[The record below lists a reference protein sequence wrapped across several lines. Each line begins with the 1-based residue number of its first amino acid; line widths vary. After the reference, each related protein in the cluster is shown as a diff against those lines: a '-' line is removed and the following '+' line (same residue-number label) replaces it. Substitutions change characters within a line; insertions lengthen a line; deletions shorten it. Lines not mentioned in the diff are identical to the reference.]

1 MKKFITIISVMA
13 AFAAAFT
20 SCKKEEI
27 VGTADGEGLYLNKVE
42 LTLVKGNSEALVAT
56 VTPKGAASLVWDSAN
71 DAVATV
77 DAEGLVQAVGAGETV
92 ITAAAAGRTVEC
104 VVSVQSPVTVLTLD
118 KEEVFIYKGEETE
131 VVATVGPEDINV
143 PFNYSWIS
151 SDESIFK
158 AVPDAEDPSKAVIK
172 GLMGGFAT
180 LYVQAGDVTTSIPV
194 TIDVD
199 LAGLVIKG
207 LPSGKVFKGDTFQLE
222 VVKDPIDA
230 IDELSPVWSSSD
242 ENVFTVD
249 QTGLVTVMGPGTATI
264 TVESNG
270 FTASVEKTANV
281 MTTVNFF
288 PVSANVQV
296 DDNLTFSTTGY
307 MYPPSYGYFYVGRG
321 NNMTFSLPDGYVMTE
336 VVFKTYG
343 NNAYV
348 LEGDVDSGTYDQPTQ
363 IWTGE
368 ANRLVFTVTNTSYV
382 TGLTVTYKDK

>member
-1 MKKFITIISVMA
+1 MA
-13 AFAAAFT
+13 ALAAAFT
-20 SCKKEEI
+20 SCEKEAI

-42 LTLVKGNSEALVAT
+42 LTLIKGNSEALVAT
-56 VTPKGAASLVWDSAN
+56 VTPKDAAKLKWASA
-71 DAVATV
+71 DEAVATV
-77 DAEGLVQAVGAGETV
+77 DSKGLVQAVGAGETV
-92 ITAAAAGRTVEC
+92 ITATAAGRKVEC

-118 KEEVFIYKGEETE
+118 KTEVFIYKGEETE

-143 PFNYSWIS
+143 PFKYSWIS
-151 SDESIFK
+151 SDESIFR

-199 LAGLVIKG
+199 LAGLVITG
-207 LPSGKVFKGDTFQLE
+207 MPSGKVFKGDTFQLT

-270 FTASVEKTANV
+270 FTASAEKTANV
-281 MTTVNFF
+281 LTTVEFYPNSLPYTIQDVTFNTTG
-288 PVSANVQV
+288 SRYASYMYLRAN
-296 DDNLTFSTTGY
+296 NTLTFSVPEAYKIVEIKITTY
-307 MYPPSYGYFYVGRG
+307 SSSYKLYASADTG
-321 NNMTFSLPDGYVMTE
+321 S
-336 VVFKTYG
+336 
-343 NNAYV
+343 
-348 LEGDVDSGTYDQPTQ
+348 YDQPTTT
-363 IWTGE
+363 WTGE
-368 ANRLVFTVTNTSYV
+368 SSQVVLTNTGSDTYL
-382 TGLTVTYKDK
+382 TKFTVTYKD

>member
-1 MKKFITIISVMA
+1 MTMKKFITIISVMA

-42 LTLVKGNSEALVAT
+42 LTLIKGNSEALVAT
-56 VTPKGAASLVWDSAN
+56 VTPKGAASLVWDSAD

-104 VVSVQSPVTVLTLD
+104 VVSVKSPVTVLTLD

-151 SDESIFK
+151 SDETIFR

-199 LAGLVIKG
+199 LAGLVITGAPTGKIYKG
-207 LPSGKVFKGDTFQLE
+207 ESFYLGVE
-222 VVKDPIDA
+222 KDPIDA

-242 ENVFTVD
+242 ENVLTVD
-249 QTGLVTVMGPGTATI
+249 QTGLVTATGAGTATI
-264 TVESNG
+264 KVESNG
-270 FTASVEKTANV
+270 FEATLDVTVNV
-281 MTTVNFF
+281 LTTVSFYPNSKDYAVNEDLRL
-288 PVSANVQV
+288 VSNVYGLYS
-296 DDNLTFSTTGY
+296 NY
-307 MYPPSYGYFYVGRG
+307 MYVRS
-321 NNMTFSLPDGYVMTE
+321 NNTMTFSVPEGLKITE
-336 VVFKTYG
+336 IVFTPYSSYYSLYM
-343 NNAYV
+343 NA
-348 LEGDVDSGTYDQPTQ
+348 DNGTYESSSYT
-363 IWTGE
+363 WTGE
-368 ANRLVFTVTNTSYV
+368 SNEVTFTVTSSYSYV
-382 TGLTVTYKDK
+382 RGFKVTYKD

>member
-1 MKKFITIISVMA
+1 MA

-20 SCKKEEI
+20 SCEKEAI
-27 VGTADGEGLYLNKVE
+27 VGTADGEGLFLNKVE

-104 VVSVQSPVTVLTLD
+104 LVKVQSPVTSLTLD
-118 KEEVFIYKGEETE
+118 KEEIFIYKGEEAE
-131 VVATVGPEDINV
+131 VAATVGPDDINV
-143 PFNYSWIS
+143 EFKYSWIS
-151 SDESIFK
+151 SDESVFK
-158 AVPDAEDPSKAVIK
+158 ATPDATDPSKAVIK
-172 GLMGGFAT
+172 GLKGGFAT

-199 LAGLVIKG
+199 LEGLVIKG

-222 VVKDPIDA
+222 VAKDPFDA

-242 ENVFTVD
+242 ETVFTVD

-281 MTTVNFF
+281 LTTVEFYPNALPFT
-288 PVSANVQV
+288 VE
-296 DDNLTFSTTGY
+296 DLTFNTTGSRYVSY
-307 MYPPSYGYFYVGRG
+307 MYLRSNNTLTFTVPESYKIVEIKI
-321 NNMTFSLPDGYVMTE
+321 T
-336 VVFKTYG
+336 TYSSSYKLY
-343 NNAYV
+343 ASA
-348 LEGDVDSGTYDQPTQ
+348 DSGSYDQPTAT
-363 IWTGE
+363 WTGE
-368 ANRLVFTVTNTSYV
+368 SNEVVLTNTGSATY
-382 TGLTVTYKDK
+382 LTKFKVTYKD

>member
-20 SCKKEEI
+20 SCEKEAI

-42 LTLVKGNSEALVAT
+42 LTLIKGNSEALVAT
-56 VTPKGAASLVWDSAN
+56 VTPKDAAKLKWASA
-71 DAVATV
+71 DEAVATV
-77 DAEGLVQAVGAGETV
+77 DSKGLVQAVGAGETV
-92 ITAAAAGRTVEC
+92 ITATAAGRKVEC

-118 KEEVFIYKGEETE
+118 KKDIFIYKGEETE
-131 VVATVGPEDINV
+131 VKATVGPEDINV
-143 PFNYSWIS
+143 PFKYSWIS
-151 SDESIFK
+151 SDESIFR

-172 GLMGGFAT
+172 GRMGGFAT

-199 LAGLVIKG
+199 LAGLVITG
-207 LPSGKVFKGDTFQLE
+207 MPSGKVFKGDTFQLT

-281 MTTVNFF
+281 LTTVEFYPNSLPYTIQDVTFNTTG
-288 PVSANVQV
+288 SRYASYMYLRSN
-296 DDNLTFSTTGY
+296 NTLTFSVPEAYKIVEIKITTY
-307 MYPPSYGYFYVGRG
+307 SSSYKLYASADTG
-321 NNMTFSLPDGYVMTE
+321 S
-336 VVFKTYG
+336 
-343 NNAYV
+343 
-348 LEGDVDSGTYDQPTQ
+348 YDQPTTT
-363 IWTGE
+363 WTGE
-368 ANRLVFTVTNTSYV
+368 SSQVVLTNTGSATYL
-382 TGLTVTYKDK
+382 TKFTVTYKD

>member
-20 SCKKEEI
+20 SCEKEAI
-27 VGTADGEGLYLNKVE
+27 VGTADGEGLFLNKVE
-42 LTLVKGNSEALVAT
+42 LTLIKGNSEALVAT
-56 VTPKGAASLVWDSAN
+56 VTPKDAAKLKWASAD

-77 DAEGLVQAVGAGETV
+77 DSKGLVQAVGAGETV
-92 ITAAAAGRTVEC
+92 ITATAAGRKVEC

-118 KEEVFIYKGEETE
+118 KKDIFIYKGEETE
-131 VVATVGPEDINV
+131 VKATVGPEDINV
-143 PFNYSWIS
+143 PFKYSWIS
-151 SDESIFK
+151 SDESIFR

-199 LAGLVIKG
+199 LAGLVITG
-207 LPSGKVFKGDTFQLE
+207 MPSGKVFKGDTFQLG
-222 VVKDPIDA
+222 VAKDPIDA

-249 QTGLVTVMGPGTATI
+249 QNGLVTVMGPGTATI

-281 MTTVNFF
+281 LTTVEFF
-288 PVSANVQV
+288 PNALPYTIQDLTFNTTGSRSTSYMYLRTN
-296 DDNLTFSTTGY
+296 NTLTFSVPEAYKIVEIKITTYSSNYKLYASADTG
-307 MYPPSYGYFYVGRG
+307 S
-321 NNMTFSLPDGYVMTE
+321 
-336 VVFKTYG
+336 
-343 NNAYV
+343 
-348 LEGDVDSGTYDQPTQ
+348 YDQPTTT
-363 IWTGE
+363 WTGE
-368 ANRLVFTVTNTSYV
+368 SSQVVLTNTGSATY
-382 TGLTVTYKDK
+382 LKKFTVTYKD

>member
-1 MKKFITIISVMA
+1 MTMKKFITIISVMA

-42 LTLVKGNSEALVAT
+42 LTLIKGNSEALVAT

-104 VVSVQSPVTVLTLD
+104 VVSVKSPVTVLTLD

-151 SDESIFK
+151 SDETIFR

-199 LAGLVIKG
+199 LAGVLIAG
-207 LPSGKVFKGDTFQLE
+207 MPSGKVFKGDSFQLE

-230 IDELSPVWSSSD
+230 IDVLTPVWSSSD
-242 ENVFTVD
+242 ENVFVVD
-249 QTGLVTVMGPGTATI
+249 QNGFVNVMGPGTATI
-264 TVESNG
+264 TVEANG
-270 FTASVEKTANV
+270 FTASVEKTVNV
-281 MTTVNFF
+281 LTTVDFYPNALPFT
-288 PVSANVQV
+288 VE
-296 DDNLTFSTTGY
+296 DLTFNTTGSRYASY
-307 MYPPSYGYFYVGRG
+307 MYLRSNNTLTFTVPESYKIVEIKI
-321 NNMTFSLPDGYVMTE
+321 T
-336 VVFKTYG
+336 TYSSSYKLY
-343 NNAYV
+343 ASA
-348 LEGDVDSGTYDQPTQ
+348 DSGSYDQPTAT
-363 IWTGE
+363 WTGE
-368 ANRLVFTVTNTSYV
+368 SNQVVLTNTGSATYL
-382 TGLTVTYKDK
+382 TRFTVTYKD

>member
-1 MKKFITIISVMA
+1 MTMKKFITIISVMA

-42 LTLVKGNSEALVAT
+42 LTLIKGNSEALVAT

-151 SDESIFK
+151 SDETIFR

-199 LAGLVIKG
+199 LAGVLIAG
-207 LPSGKVFKGDTFQLE
+207 MPSGKVFKGDSFQLE

-230 IDELSPVWSSSD
+230 IDVLTPVWSSSD
-242 ENVFTVD
+242 ENVFVVD
-249 QTGLVTVMGPGTATI
+249 QNGFVNVMGPGTATI
-264 TVESNG
+264 TVEANG
-270 FTASVEKTANV
+270 FTASVEKTVNV
-281 MTTVNFF
+281 LTTVDFYPNALPFT
-288 PVSANVQV
+288 VE
-296 DDNLTFSTTGY
+296 DLTFNTTGSRSTSY
-307 MYPPSYGYFYVGRG
+307 MYLRTNNTLTFTVPESYKIVEIKI
-321 NNMTFSLPDGYVMTE
+321 T
-336 VVFKTYG
+336 TYSSSYKLY
-343 NNAYV
+343 ASA
-348 LEGDVDSGTYDQPTQ
+348 DSGSYDQPTAT
-363 IWTGE
+363 WTGE
-368 ANRLVFTVTNTSYV
+368 SNQVVLTNTGSATY
-382 TGLTVTYKDK
+382 LRRFTVTYKD

>member
-1 MKKFITIISVMA
+1 MA

-104 VVSVQSPVTVLTLD
+104 LVKVQSPVTSLTLD
-118 KEEVFIYKGEETE
+118 KEEIFIYKGEEAE
-131 VVATVGPEDINV
+131 VAATVGPDDINV
-143 PFNYSWIS
+143 EFKYSWIS
-151 SDESIFK
+151 SDESVFK
-158 AVPDAEDPSKAVIK
+158 ATPDATDPSKAVIK
-172 GLMGGFAT
+172 GLKGGFAT

-199 LAGLVIKG
+199 LEGLVIKG

-222 VVKDPIDA
+222 VAKDPFDA

-242 ENVFTVD
+242 ETVFTVD

-281 MTTVNFF
+281 LTTVEFYPNALPFT
-288 PVSANVQV
+288 VE
-296 DDNLTFSTTGY
+296 DLTFNTTGSRYVSY
-307 MYPPSYGYFYVGRG
+307 MYLRSNNTLTFTVPESYKIVEIKI
-321 NNMTFSLPDGYVMTE
+321 T
-336 VVFKTYG
+336 TYSSSYKLY
-343 NNAYV
+343 ASA
-348 LEGDVDSGTYDQPTQ
+348 DSGSYDQPTAT
-363 IWTGE
+363 WTGE
-368 ANRLVFTVTNTSYV
+368 SNEVVLTNTGSATY
-382 TGLTVTYKDK
+382 LTKFKVTYKD